1 MLTQSDLQ
9 AIGKIIDLRSREEI
23 IAQKT
28 QAGAEIGKLSRL
40 YMSGK
45 ITLEESEFENVTT
58 RYEDRTKYEAL
69 DSSGQ
74 RRDILIANNPRNSSD
89 SNIWIKLKREWGC
102 DILIFDAKYYTVDLT
117 DKEIYQMYAYLGDKV
132 ARLGIILSKEGKCD
146 RTAKTAMRRIRQDNY
161 GILIF
166 SNQDINNWINEYKE
180 GGSVQKTFFDRY
192 TAYVAGF
199 SP

>member
-1 MLTQSDLQ
+1 MEDIELQKLIREKKVDNLLDQLKEAEVNSDWRKFQEFCFQLV
-9 AIGKIIDLRSREEI
+9 
-23 IAQKT
+23 
-28 QAGAEIGKLSRL
+28 
-40 YMSGK
+40 K